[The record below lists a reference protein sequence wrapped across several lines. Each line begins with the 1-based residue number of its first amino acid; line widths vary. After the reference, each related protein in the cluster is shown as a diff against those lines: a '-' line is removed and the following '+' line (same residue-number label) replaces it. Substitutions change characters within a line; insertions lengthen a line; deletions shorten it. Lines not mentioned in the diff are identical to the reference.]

1 MPKTTQ
7 TPDHEITVR
16 SDRRRFLRGCAGLT
30 AGLLLAPTLHAAPHR
45 EYRLKLLN
53 LHTDERLK
61 VTYWADGAFDP
72 AALAQIDH
80 LLRDHRTGEA
90 HPIDHALLYLLHRL
104 QAQVGWHR
112 ELHVI
117 SGYRSPKTNAML
129 RQVSTGVAKRSLH
142 TQGRAIDVRVPHLAT
157 EKLYKLAKDLR
168 GGGVGLYR
176 KSAFV
181 HLDTGRVR
189 SW

>member
-1 MPKTTQ
+1 MPMRTER
-7 TPDHEITVR
+7 PSPLPASR
-16 SDRRRFLRGCAGLT
+16 LDRRRFLRGCAGLT
-30 AGLLLAPTLHAAPHR
+30 AGLVFAPALAAAPHR
-45 EYRLKLLN
+45 EYHLNLLN

-61 VTYWADGAFDP
+61 VTYWADGSFDP
-72 AALAQIDH
+72 AALARIDH
-80 LLRDHRTGEA
+80 LLRDHRSGEV

-104 QAQVGWHR
+104 QAQVGRHR
-112 ELHVI
+112 EIHVI

-142 TQGRAIDVRVPHLAT
+142 TQGRAIDVRIPHVAT
-157 EKLYKLAKDLR
+157 EQLYALAKKLR